1 MWKIIFADEVLIA
14 IASLTLIA
22 CVALGVLK
30 ADSKE
35 IIIQVITAVA
45 AFVTGRATKQTF
57 PDSSSSTTETKTTT
71 VEATPSEP
79 KGVQNVQAP
88 KK

>member
-1 MWKIIFADEVLIA
+1 MWKAIFTDEVLIA
-14 IASLTLIA
+14 IAALTLIA

-45 AFVTGRATKQTF
+45 AFVTGRATKTNE
-57 PDSSSSTTETKTTT
+57 PAPSIIDNT
-71 VEATPSEP
+71 VKEI
-79 KGVQNVQAP
+79 QNVPAQP
-88 KK
+88 IKK